1 MKRTSF
7 SYVLKEISQIFL
19 IGLMVFMIILLMDKV
34 FRLIELIITRGAS
47 LVFILRLLMYITP
60 SFLVLTVP
68 MALLL
73 GTLLTFGRL
82 SSDNEIT
89 AFKASGVSLYQLF
102 RPVLMFSIAASLFT
116 TALVFYG
123 LPWGNRGFMATLYA
137 IAQTKADVQIQERVF
152 NDDFENLVVYVDK
165 VPIEGQKMEG
175 LLIYDEREQGRF
187 NTIFAKEAFL
197 FNDPK
202 SRDLVLKLVK
212 GEIHHTEQK
221 TNTYQKIRFDTYDL
235 KLELSKTIAAIGRKL
250 KEHEMSIDEI
260 KARILKM
267 RQEGKNPIPLQ
278 VELHKRYALP
288 FACVVFGLIGV
299 PLGIQPR
306 RSGRSHGFV
315 FSIMILLGYY
325 VSLSACE
332 MLALRGAIPPFMA
345 GWAPTFLFAAL
356 GAYLL
361 VKAANDS
368 PFKPLVW
375 LSEGLDKLQH
385 QWKELVDRD

>member
-1 MKRTSF
+1 MNKTSF

-19 IGLMVFMIILLMDKV
+19 IGLLVFMIILLMDKV
-34 FRLIELIITRGAS
+34 FRLIELIVTRGAS

-60 SFLVLTVP
+60 SFLVFTVP

-102 RPVLMFSIAASLFT
+102 RPVLMFSVAASLFT
-116 TALVFYG
+116 TSLVFYG

-175 LLIYDEREQGRF
+175 ILIYDERDQGKF
-187 NTIFAKEAFL
+187 NTIFAKEALL

-212 GEIHHTEQK
+212 GEIHRTEQK
-221 TNTYQKIRFDTYDL
+221 TDTYQRIQFDAYDL
-235 KLELSKTIAAIGRKL
+235 KLELSKTFAAIGRKL

-260 KARILKM
+260 KARIEKM
-267 RQEGKNPIPLQ
+267 RQEGKNPAPLQ

-332 MLALRGAIPPFMA
+332 MLAVRGAIPAYMA
-345 GWAPTFLFAAL
+345 GWAPTFLFAGL
-356 GAYLL
+356 GVYLL

-375 LSEGLDKLQH
+375 LSEGVDKLQH
-385 QWKELVDRD
+385 KWKELVDRD